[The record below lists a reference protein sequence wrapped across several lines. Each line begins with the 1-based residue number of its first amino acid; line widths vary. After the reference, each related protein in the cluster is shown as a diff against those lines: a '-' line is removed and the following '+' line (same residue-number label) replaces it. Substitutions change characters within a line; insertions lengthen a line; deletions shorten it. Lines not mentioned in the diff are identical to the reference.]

1 MQPHSIR
8 ITGLATE
15 RTVSAA
21 ELSAMTHT
29 ASDAALEVAD
39 LLDLVAVHPGA
50 RRVHATSVDGSY
62 SASIPLETMIGGGVI
77 TFETDGNRLRVLD
90 GSTLCWNVKAVGELR
105 LTTGREPDSVPERP
119 PH

>member
-21 ELSAMTHT
+21 ELSAMTRT

-39 LLDLVAVHPGA
+39 LLDLVTIHPEA
-50 RRVHATSVDGSY
+50 RRIHVTSVDGSY
-62 SASIPLETMIGGGVI
+62 SASIPLEAMVRGGVI
-77 TFETDGNRLRVLD
+77 SFEQDGNRLRVLD

-105 LTTGREPDSVPERP
+105 LTASREPDSVPERP